1 MALKLTYV
9 KALRLQPIL
18 PAVYGDALSYYE
30 ALAHLQAC
38 LNQNTE
44 ELSKAFEQVYNLLLD
59 GIGSGVAINYE
70 TEEEDIEFVVASDI
84 RPEEPIDETITKAIE
99 DLQEA
104 DDYLADRITREE
116 NTRAT
121 ADNEINKTL
130 DTVAPATYEG
140 EIIKFGEVNNYGRR

>member
-1 MALKLTYV
+1 MALNLTYV
-9 KALRLQPIL
+9 KALKLQPIL
-18 PAVYGDALSYYE
+18 PAVYGDSLSYYE
-30 ALAHLQAC
+30 ALAHLQGA

-44 ELSKAFEQVYNLLLD
+44 ELSKAFEQVYNLLID

-70 TEEEDIEFVVASDI
+70 TEEEDIEFVVSSDI

-99 DLQEA
+99 DLHEA
-104 DDYLADRITREE
+104 DDNLADRITREE

-130 DTVAPATYEG
+130 DTVAPTAYAD
-140 EIIKFGEVNNYGRR
+140 EIIK